1 MLGKG
6 NNPEDATKLFNKAL
20 ERLQSQQFDDADRYF
35 DLSLYYEL
43 RPVTFFE
50 RAKLRL
56 LRLCPT
62 QTVLKDVEDGLKLC
76 AASNEHSNVY
86 CDLLSLKTNVI
97 EPLIAAEKRTL
108 AEKEQRKAIIRGL
121 AVAGK
126 YEEVLETTGLTQ
138 CIDDLKQLSLPAIRM
153 KVQEPHNGGISS
165 RFGGSPDVPPNFKWP
180 LVDCEEVVPLEFL
193 CQLDLV
199 EITKI
204 WPDSGLPSSGLLS
217 FFADASEFS
226 FGGDPSAWQVFY
238 FENKGILERAQ
249 PPSPSPI
256 RAEFAA
262 VTFPACS
269 VEFEYLITLPEVYS
283 EAMRKIITGDEE
295 RERYEE
301 LISGWQGDAHDTP
314 THQMFG
320 HPQAIQ
326 EDVFIECNDQIDV
339 FNPKFQERFRKPS
352 EDLLDPVNEW
362 LLLLQIASDD
372 EANFLWG
379 DSGKLYFCIRRG
391 DLAARNFAAV
401 VLVGQCF

>member
-20 ERLQSQQFDDADRYF
+20 ERLQSQQFDDAERYF

-56 LRLCPT
+56 LRLRPT
-62 QTVLKDVEDGLKLC
+62 QTV
-76 AASNEHSNVY
+76 
-86 CDLLSLKTNVI
+86 
-97 EPLIAAEKRTL
+97 
-108 AEKEQRKAIIRGL
+108 
-121 AVAGK
+121 
-126 YEEVLETTGLTQ
+126 
-138 CIDDLKQLSLPAIRM
+138 
-153 KVQEPHNGGISS
+153 
-165 RFGGSPDVPPNFKWP
+165 
-180 LVDCEEVVPLEFL
+180 
-193 CQLDLV
+193 
-199 EITKI
+199 
-204 WPDSGLPSSGLLS
+204 
-217 FFADASEFS
+217 
-226 FGGDPSAWQVFY
+226 
-238 FENKGILERAQ
+238 
-249 PPSPSPI
+249 
-256 RAEFAA
+256 
-262 VTFPACS
+262 
-269 VEFEYLITLPEVYS
+269 TLPEVYS

-314 THQMFG
+314 THQIFG

-326 EDVFIECNDQIDV
+326 EDVFIECNDQIEV

-362 LLLLQIASDD
+362 LLLLQIASDE

-391 DLAARNFAAV
+391 DLAARNFAGV